1 MEFLSSAKNKN
12 RNKKK
17 IDARFFEVE
26 VKKKRVSLFIL
37 HVSQNI
43 SRLRLRNKK
52 WVMITSVLGALVK
65 EPKEKNFTL
74 KTSPF
79 ILLKL

>member
-1 MEFLSSAKNKN
+1 VPKIRIEI
-12 RNKKK
+12 KKK
-17 IDARFFEVE
+17 LMQDFLRSRL
-26 VKKKRVSLFIL
+26 KKKRVSLFIL

-52 WVMITSVLGALVK
+52 WVMITSILGALVK

>member
-1 MEFLSSAKNKN
+1 
-12 RNKKK
+12 
-17 IDARFFEVE
+17 
-26 VKKKRVSLFIL
+26 
-37 HVSQNI
+37 VSQNI

-65 EPKEKNFTL
+65 EPKEKIFTL
-74 KTSPF
+74 KTSFF

>member
-1 MEFLSSAKNKN
+1 VPKIRIEI
-12 RNKKK
+12 KKK
-17 IDARFFEVE
+17 LMQDFLRSRL
-26 VKKKRVSLFIL
+26 KKKRVSLFIL

-65 EPKEKNFTL
+65 EPKEKKFTL